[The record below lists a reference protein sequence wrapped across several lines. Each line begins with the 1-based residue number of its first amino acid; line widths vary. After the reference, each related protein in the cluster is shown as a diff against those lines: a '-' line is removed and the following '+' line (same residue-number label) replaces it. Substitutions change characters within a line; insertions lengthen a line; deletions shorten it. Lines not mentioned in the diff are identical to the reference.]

1 MMSTVNNIINCM
13 NCVQGEH
20 LLFRGFGLNIVDR
33 VGSLRRSDIS
43 EQLRK
48 YYPEIR
54 DFDLQRLG
62 EGVYSL
68 TVAGQTVG
76 VGR

>member
-1 MMSTVNNIINCM
+1 MSTLNNIINCM
-13 NCVQGEH
+13 NCLQGEH
-20 LLFRGFGLNIVDR
+20 ILFRSFGLNVIDH

-54 DFDLQRLG
+54 DFDLQRTG
-62 EGVYSL
+62 ESIYSL

-76 VGR
+76 VGK